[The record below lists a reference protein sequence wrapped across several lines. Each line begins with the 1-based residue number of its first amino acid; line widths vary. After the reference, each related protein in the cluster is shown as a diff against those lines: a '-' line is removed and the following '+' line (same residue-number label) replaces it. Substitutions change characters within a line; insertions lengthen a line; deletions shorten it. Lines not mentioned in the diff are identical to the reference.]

1 MKLQNNS
8 VKLHE
13 FKNNSTK
20 LQNNLMK
27 LILQNNSMKLK
38 TVQRSCK
45 TIQEVKNN
53 SMKLQ
58 NNLIKLQ
65 NDSMKLKQWCEGE
78 LNRIPEIQWSSM

>member
-1 MKLQNNS
+1 MN
-8 VKLHE
+8 E

-53 SMKLQ
+53 STKLQ

-65 NDSMKLKQWCEGE
+65 NDSMKLKTIQWCEGE
-78 LNRIPEIQWSSM
+78 LNRIPEIQ